1 MSLSHHQSTILQAI
15 LNGENIFVNAKSGVG
30 KTFMFMQVAH
40 ELKKREKNIL
50 LLTYNRDVRK
60 SNAKQITEKN
70 LNNAEAHNYHTLAR
84 KYYDQNKADDSV
96 IYEATQFYSEKIP
109 KYHIIYV
116 DECQD
121 VTQLFLDFILHV
133 YWNIYKYHKF
143 LPQIVF
149 SGDPSQLLYE
159 DAMNVDRH
167 SPFLTGDDRFAVYT
181 LPVSYRVPNII
192 TDFVNENANP
202 NMLSLS
208 AKNH

>member
-40 ELKKREKNIL
+40 E
-50 LLTYNRDVRK
+50 
-60 SNAKQITEKN
+60 
-70 LNNAEAHNYHTLAR
+70 
-84 KYYDQNKADDSV
+84 QNKRDDSV

-181 LPVSYRVPNII
+181 LPV
-192 TDFVNENANP
+192 
-202 NMLSLS
+202 
-208 AKNH
+208 